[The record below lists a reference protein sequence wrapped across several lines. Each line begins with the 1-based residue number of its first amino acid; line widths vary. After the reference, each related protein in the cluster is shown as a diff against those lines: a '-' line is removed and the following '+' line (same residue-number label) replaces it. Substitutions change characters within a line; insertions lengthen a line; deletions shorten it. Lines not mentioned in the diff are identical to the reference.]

1 MMRLCPS
8 SKTACLLRHAEI
20 FWQKQLA
27 FCRKTRACRRQA
39 DNCRISSVGIVISIQ
54 GAVKR
59 SEKTRSSHRLQH
71 LSVAMVLAALQQ
83 ERVCRVIIQSFARP
97 SALNADR
104 LFGQVAEL
112 LGVAII
118 SGAYKAGE
126 LLPNETALKG
136 EISVSR
142 TAYRE
147 AVKILTAKGL
157 VEARPRSGTRVAP
170 RSGWNLI
177 DPDVLSW
184 HLTADPNEV
193 FIRDLFELRRFI
205 EPSAARLAAQ
215 RRTEADMA
223 RIDAALR
230 GMETAKPYSEANI
243 RADVSFHEAIFA
255 ATHNRTLDCLA
266 NVVIST
272 IQWSMLLQQTKDE
285 TAFDVALSDHKRVR
299 NAIQAGDAD
308 QAGAVMTTL
317 VLDSLHDTLAEL
329 GKSQIKHAKISD

>member
-1 MMRLCPS
+1 MPCKWRPI
-8 SKTACLLRHAEI
+8 RH
-20 FWQKQLA
+20 LA
-27 FCRKTRACRRQA
+27 ATDPRRQ
-39 DNCRISSVGIVISIQ
+39 SS
-54 GAVKR
+54 
-59 SEKTRSSHRLQH
+59 
-71 LSVAMVLAALQQ
+71 
-83 ERVCRVIIQSFARP
+83 VIIQSLARP
-97 SALNADR
+97 SALNPDR

-118 SGAYKAGE
+118 SGHYKGGD
-126 LLPNETALKG
+126 LLPNEDALKG

-177 DPDVLSW
+177 DPDVLTW
-184 HLTADPNEV
+184 HLTADPNED

-215 RRTEADMA
+215 RRTDADLA
-223 RIDAALR
+223 RLDAALH
-230 GMETAKPYSEANI
+230 GMETEKPYTEANI
-243 RADVSFHEAIFA
+243 RADVGFHEALFA

-272 IQWSMLLQQTKDE
+272 IQWSMLLQLTKNE
-285 TAFDVALSDHKRVR
+285 QAFDVALSDHRRVR
-299 NAIQAGDAD
+299 DAIRARDAD

-317 VLDSLHDTLAEL
+317 VLDSLRDTLAEL
-329 GKSQIKHAKISD
+329 DRAKPGKASLPMVDS

>member
-1 MMRLCPS
+1 M
-8 SKTACLLRHAEI
+8 
-20 FWQKQLA
+20 
-27 FCRKTRACRRQA
+27 
-39 DNCRISSVGIVISIQ
+39 
-54 GAVKR
+54 
-59 SEKTRSSHRLQH
+59 
-71 LSVAMVLAALQQ
+71 
-83 ERVCRVIIQSFARP
+83 IIQSLARP

-104 LFGQVAEL
+104 LFGQVAEI

-118 SGAYKAGE
+118 SGACKAGE
-126 LLPNETALKG
+126 LLPNEDALRS

-184 HLTADPNEV
+184 HLTADPNED

-205 EPSAARLAAQ
+205 EPGAVRLAAQ

-223 RIDAALR
+223 RIDAALH

-243 RADVSFHEAIFA
+243 RADVGFHEAIFA

-285 TAFDVALSDHKRVR
+285 TAFDVALSDHRRVR
-299 NAIQAGDAD
+299 NAIHAQDAD

-317 VLDSLHDTLAEL
+317 VLDSLRDTLIQLSHNQAQT
-329 GKSQIKHAKISD
+329 GKLSAK